1 MFILD
6 ITLHMPNED
15 GLATMDGILSP
26 DEGEAKMFIPKQVLL
41 DEMNGGQ
48 CYYDHCY
55 GIIKFARQE
64 NFMQYFL
71 LCLRLMNPMETCGR
85 VTNL

>member
-48 CYYDHCY
+48 CYYDHC
-55 GIIKFARQE
+55 
-64 NFMQYFL
+64 
-71 LCLRLMNPMETCGR
+71 
-85 VTNL
+85 